1 MYILISLITSI
12 SVDEIFT
19 QECVRMN
26 VIVLMGRTKTNMVRK
41 AY

>member
-12 SVDEIFT
+12 SVDEIFM
-19 QECVRMN
+19 QKCVRMN